1 MSQSEISVLNINL
14 FQPGAKRSDFYFN
27 TLKDH
32 LLKSHKHI
40 ENPHRHD
47 FYACMIF
54 TKGSGIHEIDFQK
67 YDVSP
72 GSLFFMSPGQ
82 VHSWQLS
89 EDTDGYIFF
98 HSQEFF
104 DLHFVNEK
112 LRQFPFFGSVHFP
125 RKIQLEEQK
134 TFEISNLFKLIETE
148 SASSEILS
156 ENLIIALLS
165 QLYINSS
172 RLFSELSL
180 NKETQTNPIYI
191 QHYQHFE
198 ELLELNFLT
207 EKSAN
212 QYAEWMNIST
222 KHLNRIT
229 QTVVHKTASEV
240 ILDRIILEAK
250 RLLIHLDEGLVD
262 IAFNLGYEEYSYFVR
277 VFRKKT
283 GQTPSTFVK
292 EHKH

>member
-1 MSQSEISVLNINL
+1 MNNNDISVLNINL
-14 FQPGAKRSDFYFN
+14 FQPEAKRSDFYFI
-27 TLKDH
+27 TLKEH

-40 ENPHRHD
+40 EKPHRHD

-54 TKGSGIHEIDFQK
+54 TKGTGSHEIDFQK

-89 EDTDGYIFF
+89 EDTDGFILF
-98 HSQEFF
+98 HSQGFF

-112 LRQFPFFGSVHFP
+112 LRQYPFFGSVHFP
-125 RKIQLEEQK
+125 RKIQLEEQN
-134 TFEISNLFKLIETE
+134 TIEISNLFKKIGIEY
-148 SASSEILS
+148 SSSEILS

-165 QLYINSS
+165 QLYISSS
-172 RLFSELSL
+172 RLFSELSF
-180 NKETQTNPIYI
+180 NKTSKSNPIYI

-198 ELLELNFLT
+198 ELLEQNFLT

-212 QYAEWMNIST
+212 QYAKWMNVST

-229 QTVVHKTASEV
+229 QTAVHKTASQV
-240 ILDRIILEAK
+240 ISDRIILEAK
-250 RLLIHLDEGLVD
+250 RLLIHLDESLVD

-283 GQTPSTFVK
+283 GQTPSLFIK
-292 EHKH
+292 ENKL